1 MIELRDKELV
11 GKLQEGDITTFRKIF
26 DTYYKPLVIYA
37 KKFVLDTEEAEDQV
51 QKVLLY
57 IWDKRGSIKIGVSLK
72 SYLFRSVHNA
82 CLNQLKREDLKNEY
96 ARDFLLN
103 LSSKETLFS
112 YSLNGLDY
120 VIQNDLTSAID
131 QSLESLPENCKKI
144 FRLSRIDGLKNKEIA
159 STLSI
164 SVRTVETQIYRAL
177 KIIRANLKEHL
188 VTSIFFFMLF

>member
-1 MIELRDKELV
+1 
-11 GKLQEGDITTFRKIF
+11 
-26 DTYYKPLVIYA
+26 
-37 KKFVLDTEEAEDQV
+37 
-51 QKVLLY
+51 
-57 IWDKRGSIKIGVSLK
+57 
-72 SYLFRSVHNA
+72 
-82 CLNQLKREDLKNEY
+82 
-96 ARDFLLN
+96 
-103 LSSKETLFS
+103 
-112 YSLNGLDY
+112 LDY